1 MTSCHTKSVELIKVL
16 SSSISALSKN
26 LLDGDEDKYN
36 KIVNNLMKHLTP
48 TAPRKKRKRTV
59 EAPEQHQDTSV
70 STSVDT
76 SVVEMTHRDSCAAV
90 GLQPTPRGINIL
102 PGGKELFIQCQTRE
116 PTVYDDILQKDFF
129 YDFAA
134 SRGGKRMKTIDD
146 LKPGTVNRAVY
157 ELFNKQGGVQI
168 IAAFGGRNKWHH
180 ESFYVS
186 GFKMVDGFLKIVC
199 SGLKVPRP
207 LLCNE

>member
-1 MTSCHTKSVELIKVL
+1 MTSCHTKSAELIKVL

-26 LLDGDEDKYN
+26 LLEGDEDKYN
-36 KIVNNLMKHLTP
+36 KIVNNLLRQLTP
-48 TAPRKKRKRTV
+48 TPPRKKRKRTP
-59 EAPEQHQDTSV
+59 EAPEQEQASV
-70 STSVDT
+70 CD
-76 SVVEMTHRDSCAAV
+76 MTHKDSCAAV

-102 PGGKELFIQCQTRE
+102 PGGKELFIQCQTQE
-116 PTVYDDILQKDFF
+116 KTLYDDILQQDFY

-134 SRGGKRMKTIDD
+134 SRGGKLVQTIDD

-157 ELFNKQGGVQI
+157 ELFNKQGGVHV
-168 IAAFGGRNKWHH
+168 IAAFGGLNKWHH
-180 ESFYVS
+180 QSFYVS
-186 GFKMVDGFLKIVC
+186 GFTMVDGFLKIVC